1 MTGNS
6 STTALPPFLAPTYFF
21 MKFNTAWKF
30 MAICIVC
37 IHSGQKKIKKIIGCT
52 WFPEN
57 IFFSTYIF
65 KKFKHRTE
73 THGYTVRMKW
83 EKRVK

>member
-52 WFPEN
+52 
-57 IFFSTYIF
+57 
-65 KKFKHRTE
+65 
-73 THGYTVRMKW
+73 
-83 EKRVK
+83 

>member
-30 MAICIVC
+30 MAICIVYTVD
-37 IHSGQKKIKKIIGCT
+37 KKNKNNIIGCT

-73 THGYTVRMKW
+73 SHGYTVRMKW